1 MLFYGFWGCFLPPG
15 RGQQEA
21 CCPLLTGAVMCI
33 SAGLQD
39 GQLIEC
45 RCCYGEFPFEE
56 LTQCADAHLFCKECL
71 IRYAQEAVFGSGKV
85 RDLWNTPA
93 GRKRSESEE
102 PAFIDRCK
110 CLVGV
115 PPGGSRSSAKTS
127 GVCGSQAA
135 PGLCDCGCK
144 HNGRFLFRDWHHSSV
159 SPSFHVT
166 GTPAAS
172 RSFLLLRKMKDEI
185 KKENLAACLNV

>member
-93 GRKRSESEE
+93 GRKRSQSLRSLRLQIGVNAPWE
-102 PAFIDRCK
+102 
-110 CLVGV
+110 CLLEGAGAPLRRPVCVV
-115 PPGGSRSSAKTS
+115 PRQPLVCVIVVASTTADFFS
-127 GVCGSQAA
+127 GIGIIPPCPHPSMSQAR
-135 PGLCDCGCK
+135 L
-144 HNGRFLFRDWHHSSV
+144 LL
-159 SPSFHVT
+159 
-166 GTPAAS
+166 PAAS
-172 RSFLLLRKMKDEI
+172 CF
-185 KKENLAACLNV
+185 